1 MKNLAGKVAFIT
13 GAAGGIGLGI
23 AKILAEHDV
32 RLALTD
38 IDRAELERVA
48 PQIDA
53 QTLLLELDVAN
64 RESWHGARDAVAK
77 HFGDVDIL
85 CNNAGIA
92 PSPFDLADLPP
103 QNFERALAI
112 NLMGV
117 YNGVHC
123 FAAAM
128 RARRCGH
135 IVNTASTAALTPMPS
150 RADYGISKAAVLA
163 LSEALRLEMA
173 PHDVGVSVLCPGLV
187 ASRMV
192 SPESPQLRGMNL
204 MDPIWVGRA
213 VVKAILD
220 NELYIMTHPGYL
232 PMVKARHQSIE
243 SAFGEP
249 AQPGY
254 EMAPTHRRPDD
265 K

>member
-1 MKNLAGKVAFIT
+1 MKNLAGKTAFIT
-13 GAAGGIGLGI
+13 GAAGGIGLAI
-23 AKILAEHDV
+23 AKTLAEHDV
-32 RLALTD
+32 RLVLTD
-38 IDRAELERVA
+38 IDRDELERA
-48 PQIDA
+48 ATEIKTE
-53 QTLLLELDVAN
+53 TLLVTLDVAN
-64 RESWHGARDAVAK
+64 RDSWYAAREATEK
-77 HFGDVDIL
+77 RFGDVDVL

-92 PSPFDLADLPP
+92 PSAFDLADMPP

-117 YNGVHC
+117 FNGVHC
-123 FAAAM
+123 FAASM
-128 RARRCGH
+128 RSRRSGH

-150 RADYGISKAAVLA
+150 RSDYGVSKAAVLS
-163 LSEALRLEMA
+163 LSEALRIEMA

-192 SPESPQLRGMNL
+192 SPTEPKLQKMNL

-213 VVKAILD
+213 VVKAIIE
-220 NELYIMTHPGYL
+220 NQLYIMTHPTYL
-232 PMVKARHQSIE
+232 PMVKARHEGIE

-254 EMAPTHRRPDD
+254 DMVPIHRLT
-265 K
+265 